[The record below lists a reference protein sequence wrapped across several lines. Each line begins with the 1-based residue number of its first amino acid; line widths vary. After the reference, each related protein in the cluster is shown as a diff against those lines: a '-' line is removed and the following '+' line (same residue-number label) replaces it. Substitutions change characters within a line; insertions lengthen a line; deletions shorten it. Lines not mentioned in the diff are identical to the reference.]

1 MIYLHYDE
9 TTGEILN
16 AADKNCFKENPRLK
30 KKDPENYK
38 PRTPEEPYII
48 VTREEW
54 HEAVKPRKSRKI
66 VDGKLVVSDLVSIAD
81 YDRAM
86 EQHIAAARIERGY
99 TTREPDAYLNS
110 TVPRWKQDAED
121 FVAFRDEVML
131 YGLQVQNDYADGK
144 PVPSLEEFK
153 ANLPVIHW
161 NYGWAE

>member
-1 MIYLHYDE
+1 MIYLHYNE
-9 TTGEILN
+9 TTGEIQS
-16 AADKNCFKENPRLK
+16 ACDESCFRENPVLK
-30 KKDPENYK
+30 KRDPENYK
-38 PRTPEEPYII
+38 PRVPEEPYIKVTAQEWRSATQRK
-48 VTREEW
+48 VTRK
-54 HEAVKPRKSRKI
+54 V
-66 VDGKLVVSDLVSIAD
+66 VDGKLVVTDRVSVVD
-81 YDRAM
+81 YDRIM
-86 EQHIAAARIERGY
+86 EQHIAAARIDRGY

-131 YGLQVQNDYADGK
+131 YGLQVQNDYAAGK